1 MIDIELLSATQAQ
14 PLLAALCDV
23 LQGCVADGASVGF
36 IDADDRAAIE
46 RFWQDKIYSLASGDN
61 QLLVAWQAGEIVATV
76 MLGFSSMPNGR
87 HRAEISKLLVHPRAR
102 RQGIARRLMLRA
114 EQLAQLDGL
123 CAIFLAGYQEVGQIV
138 PTRLALWDAL
148 TSAKDIVDCW
158 RKIKFEHLERRMR
171 FLHHKLGEGVA
182 PSAAQGPAPLPS

>member
-1 MIDIELLSATQAQ
+1 MA
-14 PLLAALCDV
+14 
-23 LQGCVADGASVGF
+23 
-36 IDADDRAAIE
+36 

-114 EQLAQLDGL
+114 EQLAQQQGKTLLVLDTRSGDVASAL
-123 CAIFLAGYQEVGQIV
+123 YLSLGWQVAGSIPYYAESTAGELDATTVMYK
-138 PTRLALWDAL
+138 RL
-148 TSAKDIVDCW
+148 T
-158 RKIKFEHLERRMR
+158 
-171 FLHHKLGEGVA
+171 
-182 PSAAQGPAPLPS
+182 

>member
-1 MIDIELLSATQAQ
+1 MIEIDSLSATQAQ
-14 PLLAALCDV
+14 PLLASLCEV
-23 LQGCVADGASVGF
+23 LHGCVADGASVGF
-36 IDADDRAAIE
+36 IDADDRAVMA

-114 EQLAQLDGL
+114 EQLAQQQGKTLLVLDTRSGDVASAL
-123 CAIFLAGYQEVGQIV
+123 YLSLGWQVAGSIPYYAESTSGELDATTVMYK
-138 PTRLALWDAL
+138 RL
-148 TSAKDIVDCW
+148 T
-158 RKIKFEHLERRMR
+158 
-171 FLHHKLGEGVA
+171 
-182 PSAAQGPAPLPS
+182 

>member
-1 MIDIELLSATQAQ
+1 MIEIDSLSATQAQ
-14 PLLAALCDV
+14 PLLASLCEV
-23 LQGCVADGASVGF
+23 LHGCVADGASVGF
-36 IDADDRAAIE
+36 IDADDRAVMA

-114 EQLAQLDGL
+114 EQLAQQQGKTLLVLDTRSGDVASAL
-123 CAIFLAGYQEVGQIV
+123 YLSLGWQVAGSIPYYAESTAGELDATTVMYK
-138 PTRLALWDAL
+138 RL
-148 TSAKDIVDCW
+148 T
-158 RKIKFEHLERRMR
+158 
-171 FLHHKLGEGVA
+171 
-182 PSAAQGPAPLPS
+182 